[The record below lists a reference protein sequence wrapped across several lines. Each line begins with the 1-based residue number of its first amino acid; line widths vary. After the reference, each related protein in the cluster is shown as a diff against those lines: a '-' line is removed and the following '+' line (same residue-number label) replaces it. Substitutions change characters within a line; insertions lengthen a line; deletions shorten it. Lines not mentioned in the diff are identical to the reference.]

1 MIFKDDLIRILNDH
15 GFEYFIKEHAP
26 LFTVED
32 SKAFRGQIEGA
43 HSKNLF
49 LKDAKANFFLIS
61 IEESASIDLKK
72 TMQQIQSKKLSFA
85 KPEYLQDILGIEP
98 GSVSPFAL
106 LNDTKKQVKFYLD
119 RSFLDSETVNFHP
132 LINTATVNISP
143 QNLIELIEKYHNP
156 VNYKHLE
163 SLKRRS

>member
-1 MIFKDDLIRILNDH
+1 MIFKDDLIRMLNDN
-15 GFEYFIKEHAP
+15 GFEYFVEEHAP

-32 SKAFRGQIEGA
+32 SKSLRGQIEGA

-85 KPEYLQDILGIEP
+85 KPEYLQDVLGIEP

-156 VNYKHLE
+156 VNYIDLE
-163 SLKRRS
+163 NLKR

>member
-1 MIFKDDLIRILNDH
+1 MIFKDDLIRMLKDN
-15 GFEYFIKEHAP
+15 GFEYFVEEHAP

-32 SKAFRGQIEGA
+32 SKLLRGQIEGA

-119 RSFLDSETVNFHP
+119 RFFLDSETVNFHP

-156 VNYKHLE
+156 VNYIDLE
-163 SLKRRS
+163 NLKR

>member
-1 MIFKDDLIRILNDH
+1 MIFKDDLIRILNDN
-15 GFEYFIKEHAP
+15 GFEYFVEEHAP

-32 SKAFRGQIEGA
+32 SKSLRGQIEGA

-143 QNLIELIEKYHNP
+143 
-156 VNYKHLE
+156 LE
-163 SLKRRS
+163 APIHAICAKNQSTIDIKRCSSC

>member
-1 MIFKDDLIRILNDH
+1 MIFKTDLIRILNDN
-15 GFEYFIKEHAP
+15 GFEYFVEEHAP

-32 SKAFRGQIEGA
+32 SKSLRGQIEGA

-156 VNYKHLE
+156 VNYIDLE
-163 SLKRRS
+163 NLKR

>member
-1 MIFKDDLIRILNDH
+1 MILKDDLIRILNDN
-15 GFEYFIKEHAP
+15 GFEYFLEEHAP

-32 SKAFRGQIEGA
+32 SKSLRGQIEGA

-143 QNLIELIEKYHNP
+143 QNLVELIEKYHNP
-156 VNYKHLE
+156 VNYIDLE
-163 SLKRRS
+163 NLKR

>member
-1 MIFKDDLIRILNDH
+1 MIFKDDLIRILNDN
-15 GFEYFIKEHAP
+15 GFEYFVEEHAP

-32 SKAFRGQIEGA
+32 SKSLRGQIEGA

-85 KPEYLQDILGIEP
+85 KPEYLQEILGIEP

-156 VNYKHLE
+156 VNYIDLE
-163 SLKRRS
+163 NLKR

>member
-1 MIFKDDLIRILNDH
+1 MIFKDDLIRMLNDN
-15 GFEYFIKEHAP
+15 GFEYFVEEHAP

-32 SKAFRGQIEGA
+32 SKLLRGQIEGA

-61 IEESASIDLKK
+61 IEESATIDLKK

-106 LNDTKKQVKFYLD
+106 LNDTKKQVEFYLD

-156 VNYKHLE
+156 VNYIDLE
-163 SLKRRS
+163 NLKR

>member
-1 MIFKDDLIRILNDH
+1 MIFKDDLIRILNDN
-15 GFEYFIKEHAP
+15 GFEYFVEEHAP

-32 SKAFRGQIEGA
+32 SKSLRGQIEGA

-119 RSFLDSETVNFHP
+119 RSFLDTETVNFHP

-156 VNYKHLE
+156 VNYIDLE
-163 SLKRRS
+163 NLKR

>member
-1 MIFKDDLIRILNDH
+1 MIFKDDLIRILNDN
-15 GFEYFIKEHAP
+15 GFEYFVEEHAP

-32 SKAFRGQIEGA
+32 SKSLRGQIEGA

-49 LKDAKANFFLIS
+49 LKDAKADFFLIS

-156 VNYKHLE
+156 VNYIDLE
-163 SLKRRS
+163 NLKR